1 MTLSSD
7 ASWAG
12 KANAH
17 RKKQDRE
24 DAVEF
29 GRRVRCR
36 RKALRLSQEQLGERS
51 GLHRTYIGHVERGEV
66 NPTLHNVLL
75 VAQAL
80 DIDAAELVRGLRT
93 DIGTAVPGSGT
104 DGAPPRPA
112 DSTATRTTKTT
123 TKGADRS
130 PHN

>member
-24 DAVEF
+24 DAAEF

-93 DIGTAVPGSGT
+93 DIGTAIPATGT
-104 DGAPPRPA
+104 DGAPTPDLDDDERSRPQ
-112 DSTATRTTKTT
+112 
-123 TKGADRS
+123 S
-130 PHN
+130 PH